1 MPQRVTLSGSLT
13 RSWRDWPP
21 KEEWPEVATSGQLPA
36 SRVVLSAVLP
46 NSLLINLCCLAQS
59 SPSGWVCICAHYSRR
74 IAMPPV
80 GSRLYSKHPQSHM
93 HWPTMAAIPNQFWEP
108 RLKDRCIEP
117 LQFAGCSL
125 SRDMGK
131 GSKFPLVCSLLN
143 CLLPSNRSKN
153 TKHLHNRPMLIVF
166 NSLARK
172 YLLGKGNQNTLKT
185 TIIGGNYPVRNI
197 VCTCT
202 VHCTALC
209 Y

>member
-1 MPQRVTLSGSLT
+1 MPITAGALQCPLLAPDSIHNTHSPTGI
-13 RSWRDWPP
+13 
-21 KEEWPEVATSGQLPA
+21 GQLW
-36 SRVVLSAVLP
+36 L
-46 NSLLINLCCLAQS
+46 Q
-59 SPSGWVCICAHYSRR
+59 
-74 IAMPPV
+74 
-80 GSRLYSKHPQSHM
+80 
-93 HWPTMAAIPNQFWEP
+93 NQISFVNHAW
-108 RLKDRCIEP
+108 RIEP
-117 LQFAGCSL
+117 FQFAGSSL
-125 SRDMGK
+125 SRDLGK
-131 GSKFPLVCSLLN
+131 GSKFPLVCSLVN

-197 VCTCT
+197 VCSCT